1 MPFLQISSGLA
12 ILCSLILY
20 IEIGILAIHL
30 RLNELIGKLHVM
42 TGEGYY
48 HFHDFLSHS

>member
-1 MPFLQISSGLA
+1 MPFLQISLELA

-20 IEIGILAIHL
+20 VESGIFAIHL
-30 RLNELIGKLHVM
+30 CLNELIGKLYVI

-48 HFHDFLSHS
+48 HFHDFQSHS